1 MNEISKKILK
11 LAKAK
16 NIMIAV
22 AESCTGGIVSGKITS
37 VAGSSDVFDRGFVTY
52 SYESKT
58 DLLGVPAPLIQK
70 QGAVSK
76 EVAELMAIGALK
88 NSNANLT
95 VAITGIAGPSGGTKT
110 KPVGLVHFAS
120 NYEGKVIHKQKVFE
134 GDRDSIRQS
143 ASQYALEMLLERIE
157 NGAA

>member
-1 MNEISKKILK
+1 MIELSKKIVK

-16 NIMIAV
+16 KIMIAV
-22 AESCTGGIVSGKITS
+22 AESCTGGIVSSCITS
-37 VAGSSDVFDRGFVTY
+37 VPGSSEVFDRGFVTY

-58 DLLGVPAPLIQK
+58 ELLGVPAVLIEK
-70 QGAVSK
+70 QGAVSQ

-95 VAITGIAGPSGGTKT
+95 VAITGIAGPTGGTKT

-120 NYEGKVIHKQKVFE
+120 NYNGKVLHSQKNFA
-134 GDRDSIRQS
+134 GDREKVRQS
-143 ASQYALEMLLERIE
+143 ASVFALEMLLNCIE
-157 NGAA
+157 TI